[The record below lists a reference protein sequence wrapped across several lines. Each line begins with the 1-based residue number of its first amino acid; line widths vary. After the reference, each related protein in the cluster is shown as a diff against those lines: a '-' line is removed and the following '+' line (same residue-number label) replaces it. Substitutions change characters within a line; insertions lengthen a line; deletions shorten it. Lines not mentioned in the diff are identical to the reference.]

1 MCTMSGE
8 TKTYKLKLVTW
19 NVGDEEPL
27 ADFTDLLD
35 LKTDPLPDIYGIG
48 LQEIVSGEYDA
59 YKNSWTALFNN
70 ILAPKGFC
78 LLKAVKM
85 QGLLLVVYIK
95 KEDLLCATHV
105 ESEISRAG
113 MGGWWVGVPLYFFL
127 IIIIHLHL
135 NIDYLGKII
144 HELPFSFSVF
154 TNNRN

>member
-1 MCTMSGE
+1 
-8 TKTYKLKLVTW
+8 
-19 NVGDEEPL
+19 
-27 ADFTDLLD
+27 
-35 LKTDPLPDIYGIG
+35 
-48 LQEIVSGEYDA
+48 
-59 YKNSWTALFNN
+59 
-70 ILAPKGFC
+70 
-78 LLKAVKM
+78 M
-85 QGLLLVVYIK
+85 QALLLVVYIK

-127 IIIIHLHL
+127 IIIIHSHL